1 MRLASGGLAPMDSLG
16 WAEGVGG
23 GFSRSV
29 FVEDSITPFRLLG
42 ERVLE
47 MREGEWMELYA
58 REASRPACFVMTEGR
73 DYKSD
78 DDVRSGIVRTF
89 IAAGMA
95 WDEVCYIPY
104 DIVYY
109 DPTVVFGRVLLDLF
123 DSYNLF
129 LHIVYQI
136 SKRW

>member
-1 MRLASGGLAPMDSLG
+1 
-16 WAEGVGG
+16 
-23 GFSRSV
+23 
-29 FVEDSITPFRLLG
+29 
-42 ERVLE
+42 
-47 MREGEWMELYA
+47 
-58 REASRPACFVMTEGR
+58 
-73 DYKSD
+73 
-78 DDVRSGIVRTF
+78 
-89 IAAGMA
+89 MA